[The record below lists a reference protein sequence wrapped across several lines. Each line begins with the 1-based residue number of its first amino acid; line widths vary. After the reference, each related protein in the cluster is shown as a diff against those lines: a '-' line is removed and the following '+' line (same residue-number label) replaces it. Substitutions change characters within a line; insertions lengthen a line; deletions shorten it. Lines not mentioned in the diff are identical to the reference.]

1 MKDQSLALE
10 QGIYCFGHFRHCA
23 QSGVRWYFGAQ
34 AFYQRMVSDETRG
47 SFVLRDVLSLVTE
60 NAERQCLLS
69 AVEHGAGSFQFYLE
83 RVNMPL
89 VAVGEAVAA
98 EDQS

>member
-1 MKDQSLALE
+1 M
-10 QGIYCFGHFRHCA
+10 
-23 QSGVRWYFGAQ
+23 
-34 AFYQRMVSDETRG
+34 
-47 SFVLRDVLSLVTE
+47 LRDVLSLVTE

-69 AVEHGAGSFQFYLE
+69 AVEQGAGSFQFYLE

-89 VAVGEAVAA
+89 VAVGEAVAT